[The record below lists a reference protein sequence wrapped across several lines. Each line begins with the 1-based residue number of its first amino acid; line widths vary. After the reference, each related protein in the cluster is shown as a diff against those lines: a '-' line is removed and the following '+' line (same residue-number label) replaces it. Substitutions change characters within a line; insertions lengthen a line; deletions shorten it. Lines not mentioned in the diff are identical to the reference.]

1 MRYALKH
8 KLIHVGE
15 EDTHA
20 DEILGFGTAAL
31 GFLFQLRYGFTVPF
45 PLNIALLPISVTES
59 IITWMVATGGAP
71 QVTAAAAPAPPA
83 AATTAVAKWGR

>member
-31 GFLFQLRYGFTVPF
+31 GFLFQLRYGFTVF
-45 PLNIALLPISVTES
+45 LGESQLTGTRARHVKGVVSARVGAQYRRCLPAS
-59 IITWMVATGGAP
+59 
-71 QVTAAAAPAPPA
+71 
-83 AATTAVAKWGR
+83 